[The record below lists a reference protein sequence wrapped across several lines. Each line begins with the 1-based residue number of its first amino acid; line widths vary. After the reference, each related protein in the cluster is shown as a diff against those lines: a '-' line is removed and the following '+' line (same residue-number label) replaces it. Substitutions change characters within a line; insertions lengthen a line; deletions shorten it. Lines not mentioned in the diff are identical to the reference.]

1 MVTEKPVVTADE
13 VFAANQKIRWAA
25 LASERGEVL
34 LDQMRPGVESYSPPE
49 FDHEFVAL
57 GPLTMLGI
65 CERYS
70 DYLKGVDYMVVW
82 YRLAVCVYAPL
93 GAQILT
99 VSIERDREAVA
110 NFLEWLERKQHEAPP
125 AVS

>member
-1 MVTEKPVVTADE
+1 M
-13 VFAANQKIRWAA
+13 
-25 LASERGEVL
+25 GEVL
-34 LDQMRPGVESYSPPE
+34 LDQMRPGVESYSPPQ
-49 FDHEFVAL
+49 FDREFVAP
-57 GPLTMLGI
+57 GPLTMLGV
-65 CERYS
+65 CERYAQ
-70 DYLKGVDYMVVW
+70 YLKGVDYMVVW